1 MYEDGPI
8 HINTLAVAKLL
19 ESEGFERQKAEQ
31 ITRNILAFLRAE
43 HERGVSR
50 EEIARGLGEVSKHF
64 LTEKAR

>member
-8 HINTLAVAKLL
+8 QINTLAVSKLL
-19 ESEGFERQKAEQ
+19 ESEGFERQKAEE

-50 EEIARGLGEVSKHF
+50 EEIVRGLGEVSKHF
-64 LTEKAR
+64 SKEEAR